1 MDTESNHR
9 SSDAPRRWRRLILF
23 RYLAAMVITVG
34 AITGAV
40 LAVNVAVDPLHY
52 FGGNAK
58 LAHAT
63 RFDER
68 RQKLYHLLAKRDRYD
83 CLIFGS
89 SRTILL
95 PTHLLEG
102 HNCFNLAFS
111 AGRIGE
117 FLYYAKYLSDR
128 GFRPSLVITG
138 VDDFDFEKVGG
149 WDVPPFV
156 KKGEDPP
163 SPFVVYASLDGLQRS
178 WEAHRDRKPHDWIC
192 TIDFDCRIPRPFK
205 TYRPDRRDR
214 SAGPF
219 KSEVAKLYGR
229 LGKYFPDARFVGY
242 VPPISA
248 WRVEDMAR
256 EKELKSYLTGLKKA
270 SRHFDRFVD
279 FSVVTKM
286 TADPDNTPDGSHYAY
301 WVNRVIAAHVL
312 SGGPGPGLDVKK
324 MSVDRLMAAHLA
336 GLRRFRDKLAAVE

>member
-1 MDTESNHR
+1 MDTESSHR
-9 SSDAPRRWRRLILF
+9 SSDAPRRRQRLVLF
-23 RYLAAMVITVG
+23 RYLAAMVITVS
-34 AITGAV
+34 AITGSV
-40 LAVNVAVDPLHY
+40 LAVNLAVDPLHY

-128 GFRPSLVITG
+128 GFHPSLVITG
-138 VDDFDFEKVGG
+138 VDDFDFETTGG
-149 WDVPPFV
+149 WNVPPFV

-163 SPFVVYASLDGLQRS
+163 SPFLVYSSLDGLQRS
-178 WEAHRDRKPHDWIC
+178 WEAHRDRKPDDWVC

-205 TYRPDRRDR
+205 TYRPGKRDR

-219 KSEVAKLYGR
+219 KSEV
-229 LGKYFPDARFVGY
+229 
-242 VPPISA
+242 
-248 WRVEDMAR
+248 WRVENMAR
-256 EKELKSYLTGLKKA
+256 EKELRSYLTSLKKT
-270 SRHFDRFVD
+270 SQYFDRFVD

-301 WVNRVIAAHVL
+301 RVNRVIATHVL

-336 GLRRFRDKLAAVE
+336 GLRRFRD